1 MIVSTAAIN
10 VKSTS
15 SWKILNITIITNASC
30 NNASTADNA
39 YVNRKRILT
48 YKMITAEAI
57 STAINAFRAISLPI
71 VGETVLTFG
80 SVPYLSWKNVF
91 VFAISSFDK
100 TPNVRTAKPLL
111 SSPVG
116 TIFFFL
122 HINVQFFKIFYEH
135 QTQ

>member
-39 YVNRKRILT
+39 YVKRKRILT

-71 VGETVLTFG
+71 VGETVLTDLYHIYRGRMFLFSQFHLLIKHLMYELRNLYCHLQ
-80 SVPYLSWKNVF
+80 SVQY
-91 VFAISSFDK
+91 
-100 TPNVRTAKPLL
+100 
-111 SSPVG
+111 
-116 TIFFFL
+116 FL
-122 HINVQFFKIFYEH
+122 PSH
-135 QTQ
+135 QCSIL

>member
-57 STAINAFRAISLPI
+57 NTAINAFRAISLPI

-80 SVPYLSWKNVF
+80 SVPYLSWKNVLF
-91 VFAISSFDK
+91 SQFH
-100 TPNVRTAKPLL
+100 LL
-111 SSPVG
+111 IKHLMYELRNLYCHLQSVQY
-116 TIFFFL
+116 FL
-122 HINVQFFKIFYEH
+122 PSH
-135 QTQ
+135 QCSIL

>member
-1 MIVSTAAIN
+1 MIVNTAAIN

-15 SWKILNITIITNASC
+15 NWKILNITIITNASC

-57 STAINAFRAISLPI
+57 NTAINAFRAISFPI

-80 SVPYLSWKNVF
+80 SVPYLSWKNVLF
-91 VFAISSFDK
+91 SQFH
-100 TPNVRTAKPLL
+100 LL
-111 SSPVG
+111 IEHLMYELRILYCHLQSVQY
-116 TIFFFL
+116 FL
-122 HINVQFFKIFYEH
+122 PSRQCSIL
-135 QTQ
+135 